1 MYIKTCSMSNIDS
14 SMSCPVTTILGTAG
28 SRWILVAYLCCLVEL
43 NASRAILRRRS
54 AEMSPNWKAIDYCFL
69 FAACNLLILL
79 MSDMEGVFTLF
90 NFILYWEGK
99 EKS

>member
-1 MYIKTCSMSNIDS
+1 
-14 SMSCPVTTILGTAG
+14 
-28 SRWILVAYLCCLVEL
+28 
-43 NASRAILRRRS
+43 
-54 AEMSPNWKAIDYCFL
+54 MSPNWKAIDYCFL